1 VRRYAAIFLWTVAV
15 WVVWIFAISRHYRG
29 ANDAAAVSQASSTDP
44 LSTTTNGTSTTAT
57 IAGVSS
63 TGNLILTGGR
73 LWFGF
78 VLCAALLLVSALSC
92 PQIALRL

>member
-1 VRRYAAIFLWTVAV
+1 MPRYAAIFLWTVAV

-29 ANDAAAVSQASSTDP
+29 PAAAAVNQASSTDP